1 MIKLVLFDL
10 GNTLVDYH
18 RGPPSDA
25 EKDFA
30 GLSAMAEIL
39 AQRGTPVS
47 CELLVERFYRPLEA
61 IMEARRGQARES
73 PLEPLLAK
81 LPGVREEDA
90 DLHREL
96 LLAFQ
101 AKTAELAVAL
111 PAADMLRRAAAQG
124 VHTALASNTP
134 LPGYCHDLTLRRL
147 GLLHLLERRFYSY
160 ELGLRKPSLEFIE
173 HCLGVF
179 AVSPEQTLMVG
190 DSLELDVAPARALG
204 MNTLHLSRDHG
215 AENAR
220 AIERWSDLL
229 LTDSEAPAGRICR
242 ARPDQSS

>member
-30 GLSAMAEIL
+30 GLSAMAKVL
-39 AQRGTPVS
+39 AQRGSPVS
-47 CELLVERFYRPLEA
+47 CELLVERFYRPLET

-81 LPGVREEDA
+81 LSGVREDDR

-101 AKTAELAVAL
+101 ARTAELAVAL
-111 PAADMLRRAAAQG
+111 PASDLLRRAAACG
-124 VHTALASNTP
+124 MHTALASNTP
-134 LPGYCHDLTLRRL
+134 LPGYCHDLTLHRL

-160 ELGLRKPSLEFIE
+160 DLGLRKPRREFFE
-173 HCLGVF
+173 LCLRAF
-179 AVSPEQTLMVG
+179 RVSSAEALMVG
-190 DSLELDVAPARALG
+190 DSQELDIAPAQSMG
-204 MNTLHLSRDHG
+204 MKTLHLPRGSL
-215 AENAR
+215 ASPA
-220 AIERWSDLL
+220 S
-229 LTDSEAPAGRICR
+229 DSEDWEVVFG
-242 ARPDQSS
+242 